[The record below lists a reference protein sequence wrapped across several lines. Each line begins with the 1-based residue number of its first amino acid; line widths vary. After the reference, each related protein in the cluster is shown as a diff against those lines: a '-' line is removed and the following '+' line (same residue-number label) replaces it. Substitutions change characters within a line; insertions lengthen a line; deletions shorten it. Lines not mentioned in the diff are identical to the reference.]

1 MLYQKQFHPIVEYD
15 LHDAMTPL
23 KEGGTPN
30 NTFEKEA
37 SFSYLYIVVVGIFFQ
52 EGTQW
57 IPATFKFFHPLVISR
72 VFFITYI

>member
-1 MLYQKQFHPIVEYD
+1 MLLHKKNKTERFLKQFQPVVEYD

-37 SFSYLYIVVVGIFFQ
+37 SFSYLYIVVVGIL
-52 EGTQW
+52 GK
-57 IPATFKFFHPLVISR
+57 AT
-72 VFFITYI
+72 

>member
-1 MLYQKQFHPIVEYD
+1 MEYD

-37 SFSYLYIVVVGIFFQ
+37 SFSYLYIVVVGMYFF
-52 EGTQW
+52 
-57 IPATFKFFHPLVISR
+57 FKKVHTMDPNI
-72 VFFITYI
+72 

>member
-1 MLYQKQFHPIVEYD
+1 MLVPKQFHPIVKYD

-37 SFSYLYIVVVGIFFQ
+37 SFSYLYIVVVGIFFFQ
-52 EGTQW
+52 EGTYNGSQHLN
-57 IPATFKFFHPLVISR
+57 FHPPVISR
-72 VFFITYI
+72 VFS